1 MLSKTMEEIFS
12 KSRPAGW
19 VLEPDAKS
27 LFREAGFPVPRFGWV
42 KNIDQLNEIVS
53 QIGFPL
59 AAKVVSPAIVHKS
72 EVQGVA
78 LGLNSI
84 EEITAFYNR
93 FNTLPAFAGILVEE
107 MAEGV
112 ELIVGAKKD
121 HQFGPVILV
130 GIGGTGVEV
139 YQDVAIRMAPLSEKD
154 IHSML
159 QELKGGRL
167 LTGYRGKE
175 AVNMK
180 ALSDVLLLF
189 SNYLMEIAPVIESI
203 DLNPLLC
210 SARGCVIADARIILD
225 NDNIRAS
232 CKIS

>member
-1 MLSKTMEEIFS
+1 MLSKTLEKIFS
-12 KSRPAGW
+12 ESREVGW
-19 VLEPDAKS
+19 VLEPDAKTV
-27 LFREAGFPVPRFGWV
+27 FREAGFPVPRFGWV
-42 KNIDQLNEIVS
+42 KTLDQLDEIVM

-59 AAKVVSPAIVHKS
+59 VAKIVSPAILHKS

-78 LGLNSI
+78 LGLTSI
-84 EEITAFYNR
+84 EEVTDFYDR
-93 FNTLPAFAGILVEE
+93 VSILPDFAGILVEE
-107 MAEGV
+107 MSEGV

-121 HQFGPVILV
+121 HQFGPVVLA

-139 YQDVAIRMAPLSEKD
+139 YQDVAVRMAPLSEND
-154 IHSML
+154 IDSML
-159 QELKGGRL
+159 QELKGARL

-180 ALSDVLLLF
+180 ALTDVLLLF
-189 SNYLMEIAPVIESI
+189 SNFLLEIASVIESI

-225 NDNIRAS
+225 SDY
-232 CKIS
+232 K